1 MIIDSFFE
9 NQSIHQITNEFEDL
23 LKKVNISNLEIWQPV
38 KDLKVDY
45 NLTLSKKKK
54 KKKNKKN

>member
-1 MIIDSFFE
+1 MILDSFFG

-23 LKKVNISNLEIWQPV
+23 LKKVNITNLEIWQPV

-45 NLTLSKKKK
+45 NLTLSKKL
-54 KKKNKKN
+54 